1 MAASIFQNKSIG
13 IKWTKSAFKTFVLC
27 SFAFTIATET
37 TTALVER
44 EKNMKKVWFLICL
57 VMLVSIIALVSCSD
71 EKEDPVKDNK
81 AIGEWYAD
89 YITQRFTFVVK
100 ADGTCKL
107 TNVEAGYPPI
117 TLEGTWTAS
126 STTEGTAKLGEAGTV
141 LNLSF
146 KVTDNKMALTD
157 KYDTIELERVVK

>member
-1 MAASIFQNKSIG
+1 
-13 IKWTKSAFKTFVLC
+13 
-27 SFAFTIATET
+27 
-37 TTALVER
+37 
-44 EKNMKKVWFLICL
+44 
-57 VMLVSIIALVSCSD
+57 MLVSIIALVSC
-71 EKEDPVKDNK
+71 KMDPVKDNK

-100 ADGTCKL
+100 ADGTCTL

-126 STTEGTAKLGEAGTV
+126 STTEGTAKLGEGGTV

-157 KYDTIELERVVK
+157 KSDTIELERVVK